1 MRVLSI
7 DLSTKQVGFALLE
20 DAHLKDARTIK
31 SICDDN
37 IYQIGNQTAII
48 HAYFNIKR
56 IFEEWKCDVMIIEWA
71 MIKTTPKYVAFC
83 QAIMSSLGMKYPQ
96 KVTPINEAKWLAEAN
111 KTFSIKRNQFQGG
124 RKGNKEWISALAKHY
139 EPNFKF
145 NSQDEKDAFVMGLT
159 YLMNERKF

>member
-1 MRVLSI
+1 MRLLSI

-20 DAHLKDARTIK
+20 NTHLKDAKTIK

-56 IFEEWKCDVMIIEWA
+56 IFEEWKCDGMIIEWA
-71 MIKTTPKYVAFC
+71 IITTTPKYVAFC
-83 QAIMSSLGMKYPQ
+83 QVIMSLLEMKYPG

-111 KTFSIKRNQFQGG
+111 KTFSIKRNQFQDG
-124 RKGNKEWISALAKHY
+124 RKGNKEWIATLAKHY
-139 EPNFKF
+139 EPEFKF
-145 NSQDEKDAFVMGLT
+145 TSQDEKDAFVMGLT
-159 YLMNERKF
+159 FLMNERKF